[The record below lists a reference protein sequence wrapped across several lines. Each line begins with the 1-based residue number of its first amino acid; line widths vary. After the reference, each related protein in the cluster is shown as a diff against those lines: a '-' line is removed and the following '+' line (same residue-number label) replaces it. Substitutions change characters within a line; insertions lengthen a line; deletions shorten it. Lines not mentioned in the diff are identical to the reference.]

1 MQRIEDYEMCLDT
14 IMNGSDKIYALKV
27 VKDFIALYNKAIEY
41 YSAKND
47 DRHLEY
53 LQKL

>member
-1 MQRIEDYEMCLDT
+1 MKRIEDYEMCLET
-14 IMNGSDKIYALKV
+14 IMNGPDKIYALKV

-53 LQKL
+53 LTKL